1 MLASLCRLL
10 WSSRLRRFGAA
21 EAGSGVRSRPA
32 LRSDFHLMELNV
44 LTSNIH
50 QLTLSGC
57 KRAELVTQKTLELS
71 GSSVNESFP
80 FCSRRKSALFFYR
93 CGQRNSQTSGQAPSL
108 SAAAG
113 QVALSR
119 NPGPLVNLNLRPDLN
134 KVLGLNLLPH
144 GRFSTGAMRWVLL
157 LTLHENIHAPL
168 KVHFIPPQRTQAR
181 P

>member
-1 MLASLCRLL
+1 MNLSLSVREENLHCSSIGVASETVKHLDRH
-10 WSSRLRRFGAA
+10 
-21 EAGSGVRSRPA
+21 PA
-32 LRSDFHLMELNV
+32 CD
-44 LTSNIH
+44 
-50 QLTLSGC
+50 G
-57 KRAELVTQKTLELS
+57 
-71 GSSVNESFP
+71 
-80 FCSRRKSALFFYR
+80 
-93 CGQRNSQTSGQAPSL
+93 

-144 GRFSTGAMRWVLL
+144 GRFSTGTMRWVLL

-168 KVHFIPPQRTQAR
+168 KVHFIPPRRTQAR